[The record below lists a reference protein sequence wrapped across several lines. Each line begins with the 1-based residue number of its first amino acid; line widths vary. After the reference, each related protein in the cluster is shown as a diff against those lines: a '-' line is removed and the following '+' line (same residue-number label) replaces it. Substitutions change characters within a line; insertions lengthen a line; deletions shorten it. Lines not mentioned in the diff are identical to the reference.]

1 MAFERRLKR
10 FSRKPLPLAVE
21 MDMTALIDIVFQQLI
36 FFMLTSAF
44 VFQSGVKIHLPKTV
58 TSDVTQKEVLSIVV
72 SREGHLYLGP
82 SVVTLQELR
91 SRLTK
96 RNGGEQPI
104 LIRADRGA
112 AMGRVVEVWDLC
124 RSLGITQVNIA
135 TDTEQEAPSTQAGAP
150 R

>member
-10 FSRKPLPLAVE
+10 FGRKPLALAVG
-21 MDMTALIDIVFQQLI
+21 MDLSALIDIVFQQLI

-44 VFQSGVKIHLPKTV
+44 VYQSGVKIHLPKTV
-58 TSDVTQKEVLSIVV
+58 TSDVAQKESLSIVI
-72 SREGHLYLGP
+72 SKGDHLYLGS

-91 SRLTK
+91 SRLA
-96 RNGGEQPI
+96 RRVPGDPPV
-104 LIRADRGA
+104 LLRADRGA
-112 AMGRVVEVWDLC
+112 SMGRVVEVWDLC

-135 TDTEQEAPSTQAGAP
+135 TDTEHDKTDET